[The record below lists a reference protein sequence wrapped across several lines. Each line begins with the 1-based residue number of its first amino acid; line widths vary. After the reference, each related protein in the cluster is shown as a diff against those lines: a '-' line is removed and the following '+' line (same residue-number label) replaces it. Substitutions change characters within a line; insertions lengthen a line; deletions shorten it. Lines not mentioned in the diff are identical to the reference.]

1 MSLLPLTRS
10 WFWSTASGHGPH
22 FTLDNMWLSEALTE
36 IQDFVTV
43 FTDTLA
49 AVVSPHGL
57 PHLLLLLSVLD
68 ATLACWQSGV
78 SSGLQG

>member
-1 MSLLPLTRS
+1 MSLLPLTRG

-22 FTLDNMWLSEALTE
+22 FTLDSMWLSEALTE

-68 ATLACWQSGV
+68 ATLAGWQGGV
-78 SSGLQG
+78 CSGLQG

>member
-1 MSLLPLTRS
+1 MSLLPLTRG

-22 FTLDNMWLSEALTE
+22 FTLDSMWLSEALTQ

-43 FTDTLA
+43 FIDTLA

-68 ATLACWQSGV
+68 ATLAGWQGSV